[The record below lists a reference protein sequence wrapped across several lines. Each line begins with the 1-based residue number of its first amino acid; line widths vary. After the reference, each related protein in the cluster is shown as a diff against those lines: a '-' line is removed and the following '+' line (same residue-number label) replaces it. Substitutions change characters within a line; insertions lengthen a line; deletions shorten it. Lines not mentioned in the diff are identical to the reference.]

1 MTTRRTLR
9 GLAALALLP
18 GAVWA
23 TPVTVTVSDAA
34 GVALGNAVV
43 SLVPEGGRRAG
54 AAPAAAVIEQR
65 NRQFAPQ
72 VTVVQVGAAVSFPNH
87 DTVRHHVYSFSPAR
101 TFEIKL
107 YAGTP
112 AAPVVFDQPG
122 TAVLG
127 CNIHDQM
134 VAWVHVV
141 DTPWFAKSSA
151 GEARLPDVPPG
162 AYRLRVWHPSMP
174 PEQPP
179 HDEAVTV
186 AAAPVRITV
195 RLALSA
201 RP

>member
-1 MTTRRTLR
+1 MTWRGMLR
-9 GLAALALLP
+9 ALALLP
-18 GAVWA
+18 AAAWA

-34 GVALGNAVV
+34 GVTLSNAVV

-54 AAPAAAVIEQR
+54 AAPAPAVIEQR

-141 DTPWFAKSSA
+141 DTPWFARSSA

-162 AYRLRVWHPSMP
+162 AYRLRVWHPLMP
-174 PEQPP
+174 AAQPP
-179 HDEAVTV
+179 HDEALTV
-186 AAAPVRITV
+186 AAAPLRVAV
-195 RLALSA
+195 RLTLPT